1 MNSQQ
6 VNFASNPSTNFSPE
20 AFGKAILDALLGGTG
35 LDQLMSSPGLAE
47 KFGSPA
53 GSNYTVKSGDTLSDI
68 ASANG
73 TDWQTLAR
81 INGIANPNVIQPG
94 QQIKLP
100 SGTENRAT
108 SYTVKS
114 GDTLGAI
121 AAANGTSVAALAR
134 DNNIRNPDFISVGQV
149 LRINGSTGT
158 GSTTGTTAVPPTTTG
173 GSQGASTGRLSEN
186 GSKFIYDHEALR
198 GVSEKLHWPGGSS
211 GVTLG
216 PGYDMKGRTGAEI
229 VRDLTAAGVNSTT
242 ATAVSR
248 AAGLEGSAARNF
260 ANNNAGLVTLTPAQ
274 ETKLQAIAA
283 RPFEKVVAENVKVPL
298 TQNQFDALVS
308 FAYNIGEGAFLDST
322 ALRKINAGD
331 YAGGAE
337 AMKLFNKSGGE
348 VIQGLVNRR
357 NDEVRL
363 FNTPGAPLATGTPPV
378 NTPPVTTPPA
388 PTGNVS
394 PRFDSN
400 PGLDLPPSV
409 VRPANALYDNIK
421 ASTGYEIYVTSGR
434 RGPERQAAAMYDNYA
449 DGTPPT
455 YRDQV
460 SEGQIR
466 DAYIAGRNNGQSK
479 AETVR
484 DMAAVIQRQVDNGI
498 FISRHLSAKALDIAT
513 PPTSVIAAIRNDPNV
528 RSVLVENDHIH
539 IDFK

>member
-6 VNFASNPSTNFSPE
+6 VNFASNPLTNFSPE
-20 AFGKAILDALLGGTG
+20 AFGKAVFDALMGGTG
-35 LDQLMSSPGLAE
+35 LDQLMSSPGIAE
-47 KFGSPA
+47 KFGAPS
-53 GSNYTVKSGDTLSDI
+53 GSNYTVKSGDTLSEI

-81 INGIANPNVIQPG
+81 INGIANPDLIQPG
-94 QQIKLP
+94 QKIKLP
-100 SGTENRAT
+100 SGSQGQPA

-121 AAANGTSVAALAR
+121 AAANGTSVATLAR
-134 DNNIRNPDFISVGQV
+134 DNNISNPDFIMVGQV
-149 LRINGSTGT
+149 IRINGG
-158 GSTTGTTAVPPTTTG
+158 TGTTPPTGTTG
-173 GSQGASTGRLSEN
+173 VAPTATGGAPGTSTGRLSEN
-186 GSKFIYDHEALR
+186 GAKFIYDHEAQR
-198 GVSEKLHWPGGSS
+198 GVSDKLHWPGGAS

-216 PGYDMKGRTGAEI
+216 PGYDMKGRTSAEI
-229 VRDLTAAGVNSTT
+229 VRDLTAVGVNADT
-242 ATAVSR
+242 AKAISR

-274 ETKLQAIAA
+274 ETALQSIAA
-283 RPFEKVVAENVKVPL
+283 RPFEQVVANNVKVPL

-331 YAGGAE
+331 LAGGAE
-337 AMKLFNKSGGE
+337 AMKLFNKSGGQ
-348 VIQGLVNRR
+348 VVQGLVNRR

-363 FNTPGAPLATGTPPV
+363 FNTPGAPLTTGAPPA
-378 NTPPVTTPPA
+378 TTPPA
-388 PTGNVS
+388 TTSVT
-394 PRFDSN
+394 PRFQSN
-400 PGLDLPPSV
+400 PGLDLPAEV

-421 ASTGYEIYVTSGR
+421 ASTGHEIYVTSGR

-466 DAYIAGRNNGQSK
+466 AAYTAGRNSGQSK

-484 DMAAVIQRQVDNGI
+484 DMASVIQGQVDRGV

-513 PPTSVIAAIRNDPNV
+513 PPAAVVDAIRNDPNV